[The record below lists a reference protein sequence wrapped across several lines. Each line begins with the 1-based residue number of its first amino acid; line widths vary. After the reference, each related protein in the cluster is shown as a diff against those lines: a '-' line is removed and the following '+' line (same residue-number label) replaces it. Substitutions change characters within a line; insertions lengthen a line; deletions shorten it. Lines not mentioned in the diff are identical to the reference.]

1 VNQKDKEAMQKALD
15 ALETV
20 NNVGVSV
27 IWHRHF
33 DNEIK
38 ALREQLSQDESESV
52 DWEGVAADQAMTIAM
67 LKLELDDREKQV
79 PIGEIVRAFSDL
91 VSVSIPKMPPVG
103 TKLYTA
109 PPKREWVSL
118 TNEEIVALIALD
130 GVSLADLVNHID
142 LKLQEK
148 NT

>member
-1 VNQKDKEAMQKALD
+1 MNQKDREAMQKALD

-67 LKLELDDREKQV
+67 LKLELDDREKQE
-79 PIGEIVRAFSDL
+79 PIGEVVRAFSDL

>member
-1 VNQKDKEAMQKALD
+1 VNQKDREAMQKALD

-33 DNEIK
+33 DNEIN
-38 ALREQLSQDESESV
+38 ALREQLLQNESESV

-67 LKLELDDREKQV
+67 MKLEQ
-79 PIGEIVRAFSDL
+79 
-91 VSVSIPKMPPVG
+91 
-103 TKLYTA
+103 
-109 PPKREWVSL
+109 KREWVSL
-118 TNEEIVALIALD
+118 TNEEIVALIALN
-130 GVSLADLVNHID
+130 GVSLADLVKHID
-142 LKLQEK
+142 SKLREK

>member
-1 VNQKDKEAMQKALD
+1 VNQKDREAMQKALD

-20 NNVGVSV
+20 NNIGVSV

-38 ALREQLSQDESESV
+38 DLREQLSQDESESV

-67 LKLELDDREKQV
+67 LKLELSDREKQDPV
-79 PIGEIVRAFSDL
+79 GEIVNAFSDL
-91 VSVSIPKMPPVG
+91 LSVSIPKMPPVG

-130 GVSLADLVNHID
+130 GVSLADLVKHID
-142 LKLQEK
+142 SKLQEK

>member
-1 VNQKDKEAMQKALD
+1 MNQKDREAMQKALD

-33 DNEIK
+33 DNEIN
-38 ALREQLSQDESESV
+38 ALRKQLSQNESESV

-67 LKLELDDREKQV
+67 MKLELDKEKQEPV
-79 PIGEIVRAFSDL
+79 GEIVHAFSDL

-130 GVSLADLVNHID
+130 GVSLADLVKHID
-142 LKLQEK
+142 SKLQEK

>member
-33 DNEIK
+33 DNEIN

-67 LKLELDDREKQV
+67 LKLELNNEKQEPV
-79 PIGEIVRAFSDL
+79 GEIVHAFSDL

-118 TNEEIVALIALD
+118 TNEEIVALIALN
-130 GVSLADLVNHID
+130 GVSLADLVKHID
-142 LKLQEK
+142 SKLQEK

>member
-38 ALREQLSQDESESV
+38 ALREQLSQNESESV

-67 LKLELDDREKQV
+67 MQLELDKEKQEPV
-79 PIGEIVRAFSDL
+79 GEIVHAFSDL

-130 GVSLADLVNHID
+130 GVSLADLVKHID
-142 LKLQEK
+142 SKLQEK

>member
-1 VNQKDKEAMQKALD
+1 MQKALD

-38 ALREQLSQDESESV
+38 ALQKQLSQNESESV

-67 LKLELDDREKQV
+67 MQLELDKEKQEPV
-79 PIGEIVRAFSDL
+79 GEIVHAFSDL
-91 VSVSIPKMPPVG
+91 VSVSISKMPPVG

-118 TNEEIVALIALD
+118 TNEEIVALISLD